1 MMYENYLDDGDII
14 FIVGIEGVVVKVYKF
29 ILMCR
34 SSMLCDMVKDGEIF
48 IINDI
53 ELDLFC

>member
-1 MMYENYLDDGDII
+1 MMYENYLDDGDIM
-14 FIVGIEGVVVKVYKF
+14 FKVGIEGVVVKVYKF

-34 SSMLCDMVKDGEIF
+34 SSVLCDMVKDGEVF